1 MQEFARLFCVENEP
15 CFRCMVMMKTIILL
29 SLASMGL
36 AYGAATL
43 SYPVVDSGQIQ
54 CFDNETAIEAPKKGE
69 AFYGQDAQFERNAPS
84 YTDMG
89 NGCVKDNVTG
99 LIWEKGFRV
108 VTFFEALEGAKSC
121 TTGGFNDWRLPTIKE
136 VYSLANFGGRDVG
149 PGSDNKPFINT
160 DYFDFEYGSN
170 GHRVID
176 TQMISSTI
184 FAGLAMGGV
193 AAYGFNLADGRIK
206 SYGVG
211 SSFTVR
217 YVRGQAY
224 GFNDYV
230 DNGDGTITDK
240 ATGLTWSQEDSGKG
254 MNWEAALAYVQE
266 LNAKNYLGHSDWRLP
281 NSKELHSI
289 VDINRSPRTTQSPAI
304 DPLFKCSV
312 EKNEAGLDD
321 APYYWTSTTHDS
333 AGSKKSGF
341 ALYIPFGEAMGTSG
355 RGGTPASNWN
365 DVHGAGCQRSAPKQG
380 SMDDWADGDGPQGD
394 AVRIDNYVR
403 VVRG

>member
-1 MQEFARLFCVENEP
+1 MRFYHL
-15 CFRCMVMMKTIILL
+15 MKKSILL
-29 SLASMGL
+29 SLTAMGVAL
-36 AYGAATL
+36 GNPTPN
-43 SYPVVDSGQIQ
+43 YPLVDTNQSE
-54 CFDNETAIEAPKKGE
+54 CFDNEKAIPAPQKGE
-69 AFYGQDAQFERNAPS
+69 AFYGQDAQFQGAQPS
-84 YTDMG
+84 YTDLG

-99 LIWEKGFRV
+99 LTWEKGFRV
-108 VTFFEALEGAKSC
+108 VSFFDALEGAQTC
-121 TTGGFNDWRLPTIKE
+121 TTGGYDDWRLPTIKE
-136 VYSLANFGGRDVG
+136 VYSLANFGGKDVG
-149 PGSDNKPFINT
+149 PGSENMPFINT

-170 GHRVID
+170 GGRVID

-184 FAGLAMGGV
+184 FGGLAMGG
-193 AAYGFNLADGRIK
+193 AAAFGFNLADGRIK
-206 SYGVG
+206 SYGIG

-224 GFNDYV
+224 GINDFV

-281 NSKELHSI
+281 NAKELHSI
-289 VDINRSPRTTQSPAI
+289 VDVERSPRTTNSPAI
-304 DPLFKCSV
+304 NPLFKCSI

-341 ALYIPFGEAMGTSG
+341 GIYIPFGEAMGTSG

-380 SMDDWADGDGPQGD
+380 DMADWADGDGPQGD
-394 AVRIDNYVR
+394 AVRIDNYIR